1 MPTQCKPLS
10 FAFQGCRGRRVAAA
24 FDGGAITS
32 NAGVLLLREI
42 DRSIGILDRVAGC
55 FTDYR
60 DPRLTEHSVGTLVR
74 QRVMGITLGYEDLND
89 HDQLRHD
96 PVLALLSGKLEGHRK
111 DCAPLAGKSTLNRLE
126 HAPPRGEP
134 GRYHRIGHDADA
146 LQAVLLESFIDSWK
160 GGRPSRLVLDI
171 DTTDDEVHGRQEG
184 GFYHGS
190 C

>member
-1 MPTQCKPLS
+1 MPTHCKPLS
-10 FAFQGCRGRRVAAA
+10 FVFQGCQGRRVAAA

-42 DRSIGILDRVAGC
+42 DRSIGILDRVADC

-96 PVLALLSGKLEGHRK
+96 PVLALLSGKLEGNRK

-126 HAPPRGEP
+126 HAPPSGEP
-134 GRYHRIGHDADA
+134 GRYHRIGASPPTSSGSSSPPSPRSSSMRSGVRCTA
-146 LQAVLLESFIDSWK
+146 SPAVPLSNAPPGPFT
-160 GGRPSRLVLDI
+160 P
-171 DTTDDEVHGRQEG
+171 
-184 GFYHGS
+184 
-190 C
+190 

>member
-10 FAFQGCRGRRVAAA
+10 FAFQGCQGRRVAAA

-42 DRSIGILDRVAGC
+42 DRSAGLLDQVAGC

-126 HAPPRGEP
+126 HAPPSGEP
-134 GRYHRIGHDADA
+134 GPLPQD
-146 LQAVLLESFIDSWK
+146 
-160 GGRPSRLVLDI
+160 RP
-171 DTTDDEVHGRQEG
+171 
-184 GFYHGS
+184 
-190 C
+190 

>member
-10 FAFQGCRGRRVAAA
+10 FAFQGCQGRRVAAA

-42 DRSIGILDRVAGC
+42 DRSVGLLDQVAGC

-74 QRVMGITLGYEDLND
+74 QRVMGITLGHEDLND

-111 DCAPLAGKSTLNRLE
+111 DCAPLAGKSTLNRNLSTPLRHLVNQFSE
-126 HAPPRGEP
+126 PSFPWPSAPSPGSAPSTSLTGSARLIQTSALSSAARGGP
-134 GRYHRIGHDADA
+134 ATKRSGRAA
-146 LQAVLLESFIDSWK
+146 
-160 GGRPSRLVLDI
+160 
-171 DTTDDEVHGRQEG
+171 
-184 GFYHGS
+184 
-190 C
+190 

>member
-10 FAFQGCRGRRVAAA
+10 FAFQGCQGRRVAAA

-42 DRSIGILDRVAGC
+42 DRSVGLLDQVAGC

-89 HDQLRHD
+89 PRPAAARPCSGAALRQ
-96 PVLALLSGKLEGHRK
+96 ARGTSEGSVRRWRGR
-111 DCAPLAGKSTLNRLE
+111 AP
-126 HAPPRGEP
+126 
-134 GRYHRIGHDADA
+134 
-146 LQAVLLESFIDSWK
+146 
-160 GGRPSRLVLDI
+160 
-171 DTTDDEVHGRQEG
+171 
-184 GFYHGS
+184 
-190 C
+190 

>member
-10 FAFQGCRGRRVAAA
+10 FAFQGCQGRRVAAA

-42 DRSIGILDRVAGC
+42 DRSVGLLDQVAGC

-89 HDQLRHD
+89 HDTKTSTTTTSCGTTLFWRCSPASSMD
-96 PVLALLSGKLEGHRK
+96 IGRTVRRWRGR
-111 DCAPLAGKSTLNRLE
+111 AP
-126 HAPPRGEP
+126 
-134 GRYHRIGHDADA
+134 
-146 LQAVLLESFIDSWK
+146 
-160 GGRPSRLVLDI
+160 
-171 DTTDDEVHGRQEG
+171 
-184 GFYHGS
+184 
-190 C
+190 

>member
-1 MPTQCKPLS
+1 MEADLFHFCDPPRHEAFVGLS
-10 FAFQGCRGRRVAAA
+10 RSPDGVRKTAEPAAPHRLPNLA
-24 FDGGAITS
+24 ALTSPVEHLRLCLLGGL
-32 NAGVLLLREI
+32 G
-42 DRSIGILDRVAGC
+42 

-126 HAPPRGEP
+126 HAPPSGEP
-134 GRYHRIGHDADA
+134 GPLPQD
-146 LQAVLLESFIDSWK
+146 
-160 GGRPSRLVLDI
+160 RP
-171 DTTDDEVHGRQEG
+171 
-184 GFYHGS
+184 
-190 C
+190 